1 MPSKMRWT
9 ILDLDSGARRG
20 LSVRAAAAVRDSIEE
35 VGLVAEVSWQELTN
49 SECFGLLA
57 SQHLGRLV
65 LVDDRGPIAFP
76 VNFVLDRHT
85 VVFRS
90 GEGTKL
96 DVADHCASVAFEV
109 DGADEATRTGWSV
122 LVRGEATEIT
132 DPDDLARVRQLH
144 LYPWAPGAKTH
155 YIRIRPSVLTGRR
168 IAVPRDTPW
177 QWWG

>member
-1 MPSKMRWT
+1 M
-9 ILDLDSGARRG
+9 
-20 LSVRAAAAVRDSIEE
+20 VRDAVVYVYPAVVRGGAEE
-35 VGLVAEVSWQELTN
+35 VSLASEVSWQELTE

-57 SQHLGRLV
+57 GQHLGRVL
-65 LVDDRGPIAFP
+65 LVDDRGPIAVP

-90 GEGTKL
+90 GEGTML
-96 DVADHCASVAFEV
+96 DVALRGAPVAFEV

-122 LVRGEATEIT
+122 VVRGEATEIT
-132 DPDDLARVRQLH
+132 DPDDLARVRQLPLH
-144 LYPWAPGAKTH
+144 AWAPGVKTH
-155 YIRIRPSVLTGRR
+155 YVRIPPSALTGRR

>member
-1 MPSKMRWT
+1 
-9 ILDLDSGARRG
+9 
-20 LSVRAAAAVRDSIEE
+20 
-35 VGLVAEVSWQELTN
+35 
-49 SECFGLLA
+49 
-57 SQHLGRLV
+57 V

-96 DVADHCASVAFEV
+96 DAAGRGAPVAFEV

-122 LVRGEATEIT
+122 LVRGEASEIT
-132 DPDDLARVRQLH
+132 DPDELARVRQLS

-155 YIRIRPSVLTGRR
+155 YVRILPSVLTGRR

>member
-1 MPSKMRWT
+1 MPSKMRWK

-20 LSVRAAAAVRDSIEE
+20 LSVRAAAAVRDSTEE

-76 VNFVLDRHT
+76 VNFV
-85 VVFRS
+85 
-90 GEGTKL
+90 
-96 DVADHCASVAFEV
+96 
-109 DGADEATRTGWSV
+109 
-122 LVRGEATEIT
+122 
-132 DPDDLARVRQLH
+132 RQLH